1 MKRLLFLL
9 IATGALG
16 FACVPPEDL
25 PDGGSADGGTSD
37 GGVPEDGLTEAE
49 RLDPEERAF
58 FGLVNAYRQQ
68 NGVAAFQGV
77 SISLT
82 RAAQFHSDDMAQ
94 EDVFSHTLSDG
105 TTWSQNL
112 THFGYTGGT
121 RAENIA
127 AGNATAEATFTQ
139 WKNSAGHNANMLNG
153 DYRVIGIGRA
163 HDAASTYGWYWTTT
177 FGGQVDAVFEQ

>member
-1 MKRLLFLL
+1 MRFLAVL
-9 IATGALG
+9 IASGALWVG
-16 FACVPPEDL
+16 CAPPEDR
-25 PDGGSADGGTSD
+25 PDGGTSD
-37 GGVPEDGLTEAE
+37 SGVPEDDLTEAE
-49 RLDPEERAF
+49 RLDTEERAF
-58 FGLVNAYRQQ
+58 FSLVNEHRQQ

-94 EDVFSHTLSDG
+94 KDVFSHTLSDG

-112 THFGYTGGT
+112 TNFGYTGGT

-127 AGNATAEATFTQ
+127 AGNATADAAFTQ
-139 WKNSAGHNANMLNG
+139 WKNSPGHNTNMLNG

-163 HDAASTYGWYWTTT
+163 YDASSTYGWYWTTT